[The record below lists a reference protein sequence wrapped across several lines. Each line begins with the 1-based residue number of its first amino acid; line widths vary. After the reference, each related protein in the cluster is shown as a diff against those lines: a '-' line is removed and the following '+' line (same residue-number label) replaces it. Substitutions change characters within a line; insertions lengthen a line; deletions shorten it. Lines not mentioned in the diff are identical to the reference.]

1 MVQDRLVLID
11 GYSLMHRAF
20 YALPA
25 LTNSQGEYTNA
36 VFGFF
41 SMLLKVVK
49 EAEPSHLCVALD
61 AHAPTFRHEAYAA
74 YKGTRKPMPEE
85 LRAPAGPAAP
95 GLGEMG
101 VAWTEA
107 PGFEAD
113 DIIGTLSAQAERRA
127 WPPSSSRGTGIPSS

>member
-85 LRAPAGPAAP
+85 LRPQLGLLRQEKRPCRVGTP
-95 GLGEMG
+95 GL
-101 VAWTEA
+101 
-107 PGFEAD
+107 
-113 DIIGTLSAQAERRA
+113 
-127 WPPSSSRGTGIPSS
+127 

>member
-85 LRAPAGPAAP
+85 LRPQLGLLAP
-95 GLGEMG
+95 GLGG
-101 VAWTEA
+101 DGRGLDRGA
-107 PGFEAD
+107 GF
-113 DIIGTLSAQAERRA
+113 
-127 WPPSSSRGTGIPSS
+127 